1 MCYKR
6 FFTTILLLIL
16 ALSVSVIAENAKERE
31 KGQNVPLH
39 PIPSS
44 GSYPRSPAHV
54 PIECYYLDGSLTF
67 YYSVNLGTIQC
78 VVFRQ
83 QDAQVFS
90 DTFYACTDSTDSL
103 YVSDEAG
110 DYAIM
115 LTCADST
122 EYSGDYTLNDE
133 TICIPSLPEGYKA
146 YFGGSVMVTGVVNTP
161 ALVVPTHLEDVAD
174 VSDLGSEKGYQGV
187 MDLKPVEYTFEQK
200 EDNKPA
206 EAGSPYGLIAEEV
219 QEVYPELV
227 RKEADGILSVDY
239 TALVPLLIQTVQQL
253 DAEVKTLRE
262 TIENIKANSPGFNTA
277 GLGNNYFGDPEVY
290 VSKDRSFE
298 IAYTLPE
305 TVKSARLYIYS
316 ISGKLVSSYLLEG
329 RGKGSFAIDT
339 SKLAK
344 GTYIY
349 TLIADDLSIGS
360 SQMIVQ

>member
-1 MCYKR
+1 MCNKR
-6 FFTTILLLIL
+6 LFTTVLLFIL
-16 ALSVSVIAENAKERE
+16 ALSVSVFADNAKERE

-67 YYSVNLGTIQC
+67 YYSGDLGTIQC
-78 VVFRQ
+78 AVFRR
-83 QDAQVFS
+83 QDAKVFS
-90 DTFYACTDSTDSL
+90 ETFYASTNSMDSL
-103 YVSDEAG
+103 YVTSDSG

-133 TICIPSLPEGYKA
+133 SICIPSLPEGYKA
-146 YFGGSVMVTGVVNTP
+146 YFGGSVMVEGVVNTP
-161 ALVVPTHLEDVAD
+161 ALVVPTDLEDVAD
-174 VSDLGSEKGYQGV
+174 VSDLSSEKGYEGV
-187 MDLKPVEYTFEQK
+187 MALKPVEFTFDQK
-200 EDNKPA
+200 EDDKTASPH
-206 EAGSPYGLIAEEV
+206 SPYSLLAQEV

-239 TALVPLLIQTVQQL
+239 TALIPLLIQTVQQL

-290 VSKDRSFE
+290 VSKDCSYKIEF
-298 IAYTLPE
+298 TLPE
-305 TVKSARLYIYS
+305 AVKSARLYIYS
-316 ISGKLVSSYLLEG
+316 VSGKLVSSYLLEG
-329 RGKGSFAIDT
+329 RCKGSFAIDT

-360 SQMIVQ
+360 SQMIVK